1 MLINVTKLHA
11 ELVKAG
17 IPIDG
22 CASDGRIDFKP
33 EATEEQKGVA
43 QAILA
48 NHDPVWY
55 IEERR
60 KRFPSLGEQFDMIY
74 WDRVNGTN
82 LWQEMIAK
90 IKADVPKT

>member
-22 CASDGRIDFKP
+22 CASDGRIDYKA
-33 EATEEQKGVA
+33 EATDAQKEAA

-48 NHDPVWY
+48 SHNHVWY
-55 IEERR
+55 VEERR
-60 KRFPSLGEQFDMIY
+60 KRFPSTGDQLDMIY

-82 LWQEMIAK
+82 FWQDLVTK
-90 IKADVPKT
+90 IKADVPKS